1 MKKLVISALLTLLAG
16 QALAEKG
23 HISDEV
29 SLFMHGGPGK
39 QYRITGRTSSG
50 DTIDILDRDSNS
62 KYVKIRTFTGREGW
76 VDGKY
81 VKTGLSIKERLP
93 QLEEK
98 LQASR
103 NKLDAQ
109 RSEYDA
115 LTSRYNELNN
125 EKSQVLTEIDKL
137 NSDIRRLQLE
147 LDTRDESNLLRWFTH
162 GGLVALGG
170 VLLGLVLPIFG
181 RRKKR
186 RDDW

>member
-1 MKKLVISALLTLLAG
+1 MKKLVITALLTLLAG
-16 QALAEKG
+16 QAFAERG

-39 QYRITGRTSSG
+39 QYRITGRTNSG
-50 DTIDILDRDSNS
+50 DAVDIIERDNGS
-62 KYVKIRTFTGREGW
+62 KYVKVRTATGREGW
-76 VDGKY
+76 VEGKF
-81 VKTGLSIKERLP
+81 VKVGLSIKERLP
-93 QLEEK
+93 KLEEK
-98 LQASR
+98 LQAGR
-103 NKLDAQ
+103 NKLDIQ
-109 RSEYDA
+109 RTEYED
-115 LTSRYNELNN
+115 LNTRYSELNN
-125 EKSQVLTEIDKL
+125 EKSQVMSQIDAL

-170 VLLGLVLPIFG
+170 VILGLILPMFS

>member
-1 MKKLVISALLTLLAG
+1 MKKLVISALLVLTAG

-39 QYRITGRTSSG
+39 QYRITGRTNSG
-50 DTIDILDRDSNS
+50 DAVDILERDKGS
-62 KYVKIRTFTGREGW
+62 KYVKVRTFTGREGW
-76 VDGKY
+76 VPAKY
-81 VKTGLSIKERLP
+81 VQTGQGIKERLP
-93 QLEEK
+93 AMEEQ

-103 NKLDAQ
+103 NKLDEQ
-109 RSEYDA
+109 RVEYDN
-115 LTSRYNELNN
+115 LNSRYATLTE
-125 EKSQVLTEIDKL
+125 EKQDVLSQVDKL
-137 NSDIRRLQLE
+137 NDDIRRLQLE

-170 VLLGLVLPIFG
+170 VILGLILPAFG

>member
-1 MKKLVISALLTLLAG
+1 MKKLVITALLTLLAG
-16 QALAEKG
+16 QAFAERG

-39 QYRITGRTSSG
+39 QYRITGRTNSG
-50 DTIDILDRDSNS
+50 DAVEIMQRDGKS

-76 VDGKY
+76 VEGKF
-81 VKTGLSIKERLP
+81 VKVGLSIKERLP
-93 QLEEK
+93 KLEEK
-98 LQASR
+98 LQTSR
-103 NKLDAQ
+103 NKLDQQ
-109 RSEYDA
+109 RSEYDD
-115 LTSRYNELNN
+115 LNNRYNTLSTEKN
-125 EKSQVLTEIDKL
+125 EVLSQIDAL

-170 VLLGLVLPIFG
+170 VILGLILPMFS

>member
-1 MKKLVISALLTLLAG
+1 MKKLVISALLTLVASH
-16 QALAEKG
+16 ALAENG

-39 QYRITGRTSSG
+39 QYRITGRTNSG
-50 DTIDILDRDSNS
+50 DTIEILERDTGS
-62 KYVKIRTFTGREGW
+62 KYVKVRTYTGREGW

-81 VKTGLSIKERLP
+81 VKTGPSIKERLP
-93 QLEEK
+93 LLENK
-98 LQASR
+98 LEASR
-103 NKLDAQ
+103 NKLDDQ
-109 RSEYDA
+109 LSEYET
-115 LTSRYNELNN
+115 LTNRYNELTN
-125 EKSQVLTEIDKL
+125 EKNNVLSEIDKL
-137 NSDIRRLQLE
+137 NGDIRRLQLE

-170 VLLGLVLPIFG
+170 VILGLILPMFG

>member
-1 MKKLVISALLTLLAG
+1 MKKLVISILLALVAS
-16 QALAEKG
+16 QAMAEKG
-23 HISDEV
+23 YISDEV

-39 QYRITGRTSSG
+39 QYRIIGRTSSG
-50 DTIDILDRDSNS
+50 DTIEIVERDGKS
-62 KYVKIRTFTGREGW
+62 KYVKIRTYTGREGW
-76 VDGKY
+76 VEGKY
-81 VKTGLSIKERLP
+81 IKTGQSLKEQLP
-93 QLEEK
+93 VLEEK

-103 NKLDAQ
+103 NKLDEQ

-115 LTSRYNELNN
+115 LNTRYNDLNAEKSKVLAQIDELNN
-125 EKSQVLTEIDKL
+125 
-137 NSDIRRLQLE
+137 DIRSLQLE

-170 VLLGLVLPIFG
+170 VILGLILPMFG

>member
-1 MKKLVISALLTLLAG
+1 MKKLVISALLILTAG

-23 HISDEV
+23 HISDAV

-39 QYRITGRTSSG
+39 QYRITGRTNSG
-50 DTIDILDRDSNS
+50 DSVEILDRDSGS
-62 KYVKIRTFTGREGW
+62 KYVKVRTYTGREGW
-76 VDGKY
+76 VPAKY

-93 QLEEK
+93 AMEEQ

-103 NKLDAQ
+103 DKLDTQ
-109 RSEYDA
+109 RAEYNS
-115 LTSRYNELNN
+115 LNSRYDELNA
-125 EKSQVLTEIDKL
+125 EKQAILSQVSQL
-137 NSDIRRLQLE
+137 NDDIRRLQLE

-170 VLLGLVLPIFG
+170 VILGLILPAFG